1 MRTQSNLSQ
10 SLPGTGSQDDRAPQE
25 TSFTAAPADA
35 RPPLLRDRAFWG
47 MTSAQFLGAFNDN
60 LYKQLML
67 LLAIRVLPG
76 NPGGAQLAKADD
88 VQGLAMAVFCVPFLL
103 FSGFAGFLSERI
115 SKRTIVV
122 GAKVAEIGITLL
134 GMGAFLSGAWY
145 AMLGVLFLMGVHSA
159 FFGPAKYG
167 VLPEMFRERDLP
179 QANGIFL
186 MTTFLAIIFG
196 TALAGFLKDS
206 LGDRLWLASLA
217 CVMVAIAGTIAAL
230 QLRAVP
236 PANAALRFS
245 PGELTFPK
253 EIRAILAKDR
263 PLLLA
268 LLASC
273 VFWFIGGVVQ
283 QAVNALGKV
292 QFGLEDKFTS
302 MLTACI
308 GVGIAIGCI
317 SAGRLSGSR
326 ADFRLV
332 RIGSW
337 GIVGSLLGVYFAA
350 ALPGNGL
357 RYVSVMVLLIGV
369 GFCAGLFAVPLQVF
383 LQSRPP
389 PGLKGRTIASMN
401 LANWI
406 AIIGSAGVYGGLA
419 SLVNRFAWPQSTM
432 FLATCAF
439 MLPVAL
445 LYRPRNENE
454 AH

>member
-1 MRTQSNLSQ
+1 MSTQINPYESPRGIDPS
-10 SLPGTGSQDDRAPQE
+10 GSAAGEFAASPADDG
-25 TSFTAAPADA
+25 DA

-47 MTSAQFLGAFNDN
+47 MTTAQLLGAFNDN

-67 LLAIRVLPG
+67 LLAIRILPG
-76 NPGGAQLAKADD
+76 NGGPGESAQVQD
-88 VQGLAMAVFCVPFLL
+88 VQSVAMAVFCVPFLL
-103 FSGFAGFLSERI
+103 FSGIAGFLSERI

-134 GMGAFLSGAWY
+134 GMGAFLSGSWF

-186 MTTFLAIIFG
+186 MTTFLAIILG
-196 TALAGFLKDS
+196 TALAGFLKAY

-217 CVMVAIAGTIAAL
+217 CVLVATAGAIASL

-236 PANAALRFS
+236 PANPQLPFS

-253 EIRAILAKDR
+253 EIRAILLNDR

-268 LLASC
+268 LLATC
-273 VFWFIGGVVQ
+273 VFWFIGALVQ
-283 QAVNALGKV
+283 QAVNSLGKV
-292 QFGLEDKFTS
+292 QLGLEDQFTS
-302 MLTACI
+302 MLTACV
-308 GVGIAIGCI
+308 GVGIAVGCI
-317 SAGRLSGSR
+317 TTGKLSGAR

-337 GIVGSLLGVYFAA
+337 GIVVTLLSVYFAA
-350 ALPGNGL
+350 FLPAGGM
-357 RYVSVMVLLIGV
+357 RYVVIMLLLIGL
-369 GFCAGLFAVPLQVF
+369 GFWAGMFAVPLQVF

-406 AIIGSAGVYGGLA
+406 AIVGSTGVYGGLTLA
-419 SLVNRFAWPQSTM
+419 INRFQWPQSAA
-432 FLATCAF
+432 FVAACAF

-445 LYRPRNENE
+445 FYRPRNSVGT
-454 AH
+454 